1 MAGPFVNTDLML
13 TVFGTIGAVG
23 SLSAALAYLRARHDI
38 ARDHYHSA
46 DEAYTAMKLF
56 QMQVEAERDR
66 LNQRYGTLAASVES
80 VKAATNGVLIVPRQ
94 PDEERSRRTER
105 GKPVAMAAD
114 AADVL
119 PPTGSWCEI
128 GDHLVDDEKDMVWA
142 NGGVEYMC
150 ANCCTKHGFEVW
162 LSPSTLA
169 AQAAAQ
175 AGATASRGESPQS
188 AEPPAER
195 RGMVAEGISDDGS
208 VWALVRTLGEA
219 KELAQR
225 YGVQTI
231 TKEGPNYR
239 IDVPAHDQRVFDMD
253 GNHDPSCECQ
263 TCVPNELSTKTRQQ
277 LLYML
282 EMQGIQVQP
291 GCTRSQLIEVLKRS
305 IAEPRTKSK
314 PVEELQKL
322 LGQVAEIAAREEDSM
337 AALVPMF
344 AIPPASISTSKINDG
359 DIVRTSTDG
368 AVDKGMTQ
376 DQLVEIARD
385 DDTAPATRLKAALL
399 WRSRHDSVTNP
410 RMAQAMQQIIDTT
423 TAAVHHNDCPYEHR
437 VNAAGYIVQCGRPEP
452 SRKERQQM
460 ANRPAVEHGAE
471 CVCNA
476 CADMLRASSAFGLD
490 DWGSSTEVSW

>member
-1 MAGPFVNTDLML
+1 MAEPVVNTDLML

-119 PPTGSWCEI
+119 QPTGSWCEI
-128 GDHLVDDEKDMVWA
+128 GDHLVDDEKDMVWV

-175 AGATASRGESPQS
+175 AGATASRGESPRS

-231 TKEGPNYR
+231 TKEGPHYR

-253 GNHDPSCECQ
+253 GNHDPSCGCQ

-337 AALVPMF
+337 AALVPII
-344 AIPPASISTSKINDG
+344 APAPS
-359 DIVRTSTDG
+359 
-368 AVDKGMTQ
+368 KGMTQ
-376 DQLVEIARD
+376 DQLAEIARND
-385 DDTAPATRLKAALL
+385 DNTPATRLKAALL
-399 WRSRHDSVTNP
+399 WRSRHDSATNP
-410 RMAQAMQQIIDTT
+410 RMAQGMQQIIDTT

-460 ANRPAVEHGAE
+460 ATRPAVEHGAE